1 MPNAITDNL
10 NSAQHSAVTHVK
22 GPLLVVA
29 GAGTGKTRVITAKI
43 LHLLTHEK
51 VPSSSILALTFT
63 EKATEEMRA
72 RVDEALPYG
81 YEEIAIMTF
90 HGFCDKV
97 LRESGHEIGIDPGF
111 RLLDQSG
118 QWLFLRKNIIE
129 MGLDYYRPLGNPG
142 KFVSVLLEHFS
153 RLKDEDISPAEY
165 LAFAQLKS
173 SEAVDEADVESA
185 KKLLETAKA
194 YGKYQEMMLKE
205 NQLDFGDLI
214 HYALKLFKERPSVRR
229 EYAERYTQIMVDE
242 FQDTNF
248 AQNMIVNLLA
258 QDHRNLTVV
267 GDDDQSIYK
276 WRGASLSNILT
287 FRTAFPEARACVLT
301 DNYRSSQDILD
312 FSHGLIKNND
322 PYRLESSEN
331 LSKTLIAHKG
341 NGSPIEIRHFDDYV
355 KEAENI
361 AEEIRKTVGEGN
373 FSYGDNAI
381 LVRTNSIAGVFAES
395 LKAAGIPYS
404 MRDSRG
410 LFRFEEIKDMIALVK
425 FLVKPQDDVSYFRL
439 LSLPVFGL
447 PMSLLLDLTRKAKA
461 ADYEPLYFY
470 LSKAGIKKSGQAG
483 TLPGMEDFDET
494 TGAASRINKTFED
507 LLDFSRA
514 HSANKV
520 IGEFLDKSGYY
531 KSLTEVMEQENSEKV
546 QHIAQ
551 FLEIASRFDEPGRP
565 GLSAFLEFINAL
577 DEIQFPI
584 QTRTVADSDAVSIL
598 TVHSSKGLEFE
609 QVFVPSLVAQR
620 FPAINRKDPIS
631 IPAELIKES
640 LPHEDMHMH
649 EERRLFYVACTR
661 AKSKLILSYS
671 DYYEG
676 AKKWKPSPFL
686 AEIDR
691 AELPVLKNDFT
702 QTEKDSV
709 ENKALDKERRHAG
722 LEKDL
727 DGNKSAAAQKLA
739 HVPTINV
746 NNLSYSRVSTFETCP
761 LKFKF
766 KYLFQI
772 SSPTPHA
779 ANFGSSV
786 HNAVNRFH
794 ESVTAGAQPTLE
806 LLNDCYEKTWIPAGY
821 ESKAHEQARK
831 LKGREVM
838 ETFFANEQRNG
849 FIIPAFLEKPFN
861 VKIGRIRFNGRIDR
875 IDKLPDGSYEVIDF
889 KTGSYKKGVN
899 LKNDLQLSLYALACR
914 DVFNINVS
922 ALSLYFLENAEKVST
937 TRAPEDLEKLKTE
950 LLEISESIKVSDF
963 APTPGHHC
971 QWCEYRILCNAA
983 Q

>member
-1 MPNAITDNL
+1 MEKTKNMPETIIDNL
-10 NSAQHSAVTHVK
+10 NKAQLEAVTHTK

-43 LHLLTHEK
+43 LHLLTVEK
-51 VPSSSILALTFT
+51 VPSSSLLALTFT

-72 RVDEALPYG
+72 RVDEALPFG

-97 LRESGHEIGIDPGF
+97 LKESGHEIGIDPGF
-111 RLLDQSG
+111 KLLDQSG
-118 QWLFLRKNIIE
+118 QWLFLRKRIME

-142 KFVSVLLEHFS
+142 KFVGVLLEHFS
-153 RLKDEDISPAEY
+153 RLKDEDISPEEY
-165 LAFAQLKS
+165 LVFAQKKGT
-173 SEAVDEADVESA
+173 EAKDEAEIESA
-185 KKLLETAKA
+185 KKMLEAANA
-194 YGKYQEMMLKE
+194 YSKYQEQMLQE

-214 HYALKLFKERPSVRR
+214 HYTLKLFKERPSVLK
-229 EYAERYTQIMVDE
+229 EYSDRYTQIMVDE

-248 AQNMIVNLLA
+248 AQNRIVNLLA
-258 QDHRNLTVV
+258 QKHRNITVV

-276 WRGASLSNILT
+276 WRGASLSNIMT
-287 FRTAFPEARACVLT
+287 FREAFPEAKACVLNN
-301 DNYRSSQDILD
+301 NYRSSQNILD
-312 FSHGLIKNND
+312 FSHALIKNND
-322 PYRLESSEN
+322 PFRLEASEN
-331 LSKTLIAHKG
+331 LSKRLMAHKG
-341 NGSPIEIRHFDDYV
+341 EGTPIEVRHFDDYL

-361 AEEIRKTVGEGN
+361 AEEIKKSVEEGN
-373 FSYGDNAI
+373 LSYADNAI
-381 LVRTNSIAGVFAES
+381 LVRTNSIAGIFAES
-395 LKAAGIPYS
+395 LKTAGIPYS

-425 FLVKPQDDVSYFRL
+425 FIVKPQDDVSYFRL

-447 PMSLLLDLTRKAKA
+447 PMGLLLDLTRKAKA
-461 ADYEPLYFY
+461 ADYEPLFFY
-470 LSKAGIKKSGQAG
+470 LMKAAVKKSGATG
-483 TLPGMEDFDET
+483 TLPGMEEFDET
-494 TGAASRINKTFED
+494 TGAAAGINKIFES

-514 HSANKV
+514 HSANRI

-531 KSLTEVMEQENSEKV
+531 RSLTEEMTQENNEKV

-551 FLEIASRFDEPGRP
+551 FLEIAARFEEPGRH
-565 GLSAFLEFINAL
+565 GLTQFLEFIDAL
-577 DEIQFPI
+577 DEIQVPI
-584 QTRTVADSDAVSIL
+584 QARTTADSDAVSIL
-598 TVHSSKGLEFE
+598 TVHSAKGLEFE

-620 FPAINRKDPIS
+620 FPATNRKDPIS
-631 IPAELIKES
+631 IPAELIKEP

-671 DYYEG
+671 DFYEG

-691 AELPVLKNDFT
+691 AGLAVVKSDFT
-702 QTEKDSV
+702 VKD
-709 ENKALDKERRHAG
+709 
-722 LEKDL
+722 
-727 DGNKSAAAQKLA
+727 KSAEDTGRKPAGFAATTVKTEAAAKLA
-739 HVPTINV
+739 HVPEINV
-746 NNLSYSRVSTFETCP
+746 NNLSFSRVDTFETCP
-761 LKFKF
+761 LKYKF

-772 SSPTPHA
+772 ASPTPHA

-794 ESVTAGAQPTLE
+794 ESVTSGAEPTLE
-806 LLNDCYEKTWIPAGY
+806 LLKDCYEKTWIPVGY

-831 LKGREVM
+831 KKGLDVM
-838 ETFFANEQRNG
+838 ETFYENEKRNG
-849 FIIPAFLEKPFN
+849 FIVPAFLEKAFN
-861 VKIGRIRFNGRIDR
+861 VKIGKVRFNGRIDR
-875 IDKLPDGSYEVIDF
+875 IDKLPDGTYEVIDF

-914 DVFNINVS
+914 DVFNIKVS

-937 TRAPEDLEKLKTE
+937 TRAPEDLDKLKTE
-950 LLEISESIKVSDF
+950 LLEVSANIKVSDF

-971 QWCEYRILCNAA
+971 DWCEYRILCNAA